1 MRRNTV
7 DKVKR
12 TRSSGNVFRDLGFT
26 GEEAEHLTL
35 RAELMGHLQKVIA
48 ARGLT
53 QAEVAKLLGVA
64 QPRVSDVMRGRL
76 DLFSID
82 TLVDM
87 LARLGIRATLVLHP
101 RRRRAGAA

>member
-1 MRRNTV
+1 VQRVN
-7 DKVKR
+7 R

-26 GEEAEHLTL
+26 GKEAEHLTL
-35 RAELMGHLQKVIA
+35 RAELMVHLQKVIA

-82 TLVDM
+82 TLIDM
-87 LARLGIRATLVLHP
+87 PARLGIRATLVLHP
-101 RRRRAGAA
+101 RRRRTGAA